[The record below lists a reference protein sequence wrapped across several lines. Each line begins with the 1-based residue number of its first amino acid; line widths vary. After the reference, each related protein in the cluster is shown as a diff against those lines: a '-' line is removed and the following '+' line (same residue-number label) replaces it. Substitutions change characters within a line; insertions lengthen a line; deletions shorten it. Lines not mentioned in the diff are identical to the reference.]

1 MNIEEIK
8 NKLEELQKDPKASE
22 LIEGHDKA
30 DKAEAI
36 ADVAQKLGYDLKV
49 VDLKEYM
56 SAMEAEIKART
67 EAVADN
73 IVSMQDDDLEDV
85 AGGSE
90 TIGVKHPH
98 CKDTYLNRENCWW
111 SDGCDAINS
120 KYWDYVPS
128 SCGRPH
134 ILDNKSPQYNCKENK

>member
-22 LIEGHDKA
+22 LIEGHDKT

-73 IVSMQDDDLEDV
+73 IVSIHDDELDAV
-85 AGGSE
+85 AGGSQPM
-90 TIGVKHPH
+90 GPKHGN
-98 CKDTYLNRENCWW
+98 CKDTFLNRENCWW
-111 SDGCDAINS
+111 NDGCDAINT
-120 KYWDYVPS
+120 KYWNYIPG
-128 SCGRPH
+128 SCGRPRSQN
-134 ILDNKSPQYNCKENK
+134 DPDPNRMG

>member
-22 LIEGHDKA
+22 LIEDHDKT

-73 IVSMQDDDLEDV
+73 IVSIHDDELDAV
-85 AGGSE
+85 AGGVQP
-90 TIGVKHPH
+90 IGPKHKN
-98 CKDTYLNRENCWW
+98 CKDSFSNGENCWW
-111 SDGCDAINS
+111 NDGCDVINTQYWNYTPSFCGKPHS
-120 KYWDYVPS
+120 KADPDPNRM
-128 SCGRPH
+128 G
-134 ILDNKSPQYNCKENK
+134 